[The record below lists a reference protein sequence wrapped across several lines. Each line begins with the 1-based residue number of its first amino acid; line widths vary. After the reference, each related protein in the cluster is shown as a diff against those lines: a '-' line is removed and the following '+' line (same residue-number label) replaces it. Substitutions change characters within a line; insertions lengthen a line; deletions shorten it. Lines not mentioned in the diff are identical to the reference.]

1 MRQGPAWA
9 EPYSHRRID
18 RNAPTIIALEPE
30 RATDAAA
37 CCNTGRSRTCRRSRS
52 WTSPA
57 RSHTWGSNSRMGHR
71 THPPMLIGPQLSAGA
86 RSGRMHGM
94 SGGAGGESALL
105 RPCQARSSRERGRY
119 VPQCSSSAIR
129 ATRQPRHETVS
140 IRDNGQAT
148 AVAPRSARRPSRA
161 RRPAAQAEAQ
171 TRVARLTRRD
181 YASD

>member
-1 MRQGPAWA
+1 MRQGAQHGPK
-9 EPYSHRRID
+9 PYSHRRID

-30 RATDAAA
+30 RATGAAA

-57 RSHTWGSNSRMGHR
+57 RSHTWGSNNRMGHR
-71 THPPMLIGPQLSAGA
+71 TLASELRSVACILRCSSVRNHRRGP
-86 RSGRMHGM
+86 RSGRMHGI

-105 RPCQARSSRERGRY
+105 RPCQARSSREHGRY

-148 AVAPRSARRPSRA
+148 AVARDPRDV
-161 RRPAAQAEAQ
+161 
-171 TRVARLTRRD
+171 RVAQIRAFSV
-181 YASD
+181 ASLD